1 MFTIII
7 EVLTMVDAVVNGQYQ
22 LTLKKLHSNYEEQA
36 RQEPG
41 LVAVCGHHKML
52 AAEATQ

>member
-1 MFTIII
+1 MFTITI

-22 LTLKKLHSNYEEQA
+22 LTLKTLHSNYGVQE
-36 RQEPG
+36 RQEPA

>member
-1 MFTIII
+1 
-7 EVLTMVDAVVNGQYQ
+7 MVDAVVNGQYQ
-22 LTLKKLHSNYEEQA
+22 LTLKTLHSNYGEQA